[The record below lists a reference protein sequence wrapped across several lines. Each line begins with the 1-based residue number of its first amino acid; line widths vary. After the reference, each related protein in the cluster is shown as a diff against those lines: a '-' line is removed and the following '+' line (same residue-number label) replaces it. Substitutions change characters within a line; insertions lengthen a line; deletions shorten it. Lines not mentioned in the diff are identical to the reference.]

1 MTTTS
6 PPTPSRSRLGHAYGE
21 QLARNAPK
29 GHPAAAALESAT
41 LKLAYQDRFLNGPAF
56 LRESEL
62 RTLVGDLHTVY
73 GLLRSLP
80 ERGFD
85 GSITAL
91 AAAVGLDPCNRR

>member
-62 RTLVGDLHTVY
+62 RTLVETSTPSTGCCARCRNAGSTEASPRWPR
-73 GLLRSLP
+73 RSA
-80 ERGFD
+80 
-85 GSITAL
+85 ST
-91 AAAVGLDPCNRR
+91 PCNRR